1 MKRFKKTT
9 WVIMALSFL
18 MVGFWWNLVA
28 LQAYIYHWTILKVFG
43 DILPFK
49 LSIGDCF
56 LFIGYAI
63 STVLLGV
70 LVAYLIVKSVLKLR
84 NLRKEANHGHDHRRG
99 YQDTPSRV

>member
-1 MKRFKKTT
+1 MQRFKKTT

-18 MVGFWWNLVA
+18 AAGFWWNLVA
-28 LQAYIYHWTILKVFG
+28 LQAYIYHWACLKVFG
-43 DILPFK
+43 DILPFQ

-70 LVAYLIVKSVLKLR
+70 LAAYLIVKPMLKLR
-84 NLRKEANHGHDHRRG
+84 RWGMVKESNDNL
-99 YQDTPSRV
+99 